1 MQVAKIQQAQERLI
15 AALDA
20 CDAHAILEASGDLS
34 GLIDEIED
42 ISALYADAETR
53 EALEHVKRLS
63 HAAAHRLRVLTDQ
76 TRERLQM
83 LGVDEGPLL
92 YGPRAA

>member
-1 MQVAKIQQAQERLI
+1 MQVAKIQAAQERLI

-20 CDAHAILEASGDLS
+20 CDAHDIIAASNDLS
-34 GLIDEIED
+34 VLIDEVRD
-42 ISALYADAETR
+42 ASALYADAETR
-53 EALEHVKRLS
+53 EALEHVERLS